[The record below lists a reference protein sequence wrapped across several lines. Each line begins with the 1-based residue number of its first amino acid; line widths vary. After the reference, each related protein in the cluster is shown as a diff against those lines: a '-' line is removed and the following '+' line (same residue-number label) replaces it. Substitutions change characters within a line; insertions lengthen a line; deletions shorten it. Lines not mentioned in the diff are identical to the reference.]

1 MKICIISKYP
11 PIEGGISAKTYWM
24 AKGFAERGV
33 EVHVITNAN
42 CVEKEYCVNDSAPE
56 LPPNVTLHYT
66 DSNIPWHIPFS
77 ELYETRLLDKALE
90 VVLKNKIDVIDTNYL
105 IPYGIVGYL
114 LSNMTGI
121 PHVLR
126 HGGSDLAKFL
136 NTGIFK
142 HLLEKVIQNAAAI
155 ITDEQNERL
164 FKNRNSSTVILPRYI
179 PDERVFHPS
188 TMPHYVPTFACIG
201 KINYYW
207 KYKSLDKIA
216 ELFAGIREKHRL
228 LLIGQGK
235 GYADFAHHVEI
246 RGLNRSEFIKF
257 VHPEHM
263 PALLAQ
269 IDYLLFF
276 TQDNPIKDFSNI
288 VCEALWSGIPVI
300 TDKTMDITEYTQ
312 FINLNPK
319 RQIIRLDLENVESAR
334 NQISTLIK
342 NFNSSTRCP
351 IGIKYSYDR
360 YIEEN
365 LIIYRNT

>member
-1 MKICIISKYP
+1 MISKFP

-33 EVHVITNAN
+33 EVHVVTNAT
-42 CVEKEYCVNDSAPE
+42 CVEKDYCIDDNIPE
-56 LPPNVTLHYT
+56 LPPNVTVHYT

-77 ELYETRLLDKALE
+77 ELYVARLLDKALE
-90 VVLKNKIDVIDTNYL
+90 VVLNNKIDVIDTNYL

-164 FKNRNSSTVILPRYI
+164 FKNRNSSTAILPRYI

-188 TMPHYVPTFACIG
+188 TMPHDVPTFACIG

-216 ELFAGIREKHRL
+216 ELFAGIRENNKL

-246 RGLNRSEFIKF
+246 RGLNGIEFRKF
-257 VHPEHM
+257 VHPESM

-288 VCEALWSGIPVI
+288 VSEALWSGIPVI
-300 TDKTMDITEYTQ
+300 TDKTTDITEYTQ
-312 FINLNPK
+312 FINIDQK
-319 RQIIRLDLENVESAR
+319 RQFIRLDLENLELAR

-342 NFNSSTRCP
+342 DLNSTTRFP
-351 IGIKYSYDR
+351 TEIRYSYDR

-365 LIIYRNT
+365 LNIYRNM